1 MRRINILL
9 LGVLISLFSISVSAA
24 TIAANVGDDIAAIC
38 QAASAG
44 DIIELQTVG
53 TYTWNQNSS
62 STGILTVG
70 DLTIQAKAGLASRP
84 TITFTQTSV
93 TSSYWIEYAPTS
105 GGTLTVTGIDWDANN
120 AGYSKFNNA
129 VFLIGSATSQV
140 VKLIVDN
147 CQFRRLMPSSGGVF
161 DYQGISQASG
171 SSLTVTNSTFLIAN
185 ANVWFDKYASY
196 AAHPTTMSFTNC
208 LFSGASGSA
217 TFNSRGDAGLR
228 PDNFTLNHCTFTGG
242 SQDLNLGASAKAVT
256 ITNCLF
262 VNSSNAST
270 YTGTNL
276 TQGYNGIYP
285 TVSQVPFLTATYTD
299 NPALDGNGY
308 ATTTHTGTDGK
319 NIGYYDSNA
328 APVVVPTISTSS
340 SMTAFGYAF
349 GAGPSAEKSFT
360 ISGANLTGDITLT
373 PPSNYEITTTSGSG
387 YVSSPSTITLT
398 QSGGNVASTTIYVR
412 LKSGLSANTYS
423 ANIVAAS
430 SGATSSNIAVTGTVT
445 PPAGVVQ
452 LASGNVA
459 AAVQAA
465 ASGDIIELT
474 TSGGAYSWSTAVDLA
489 TQSSVTIR
497 AAAGLAARPV
507 ITPTGFFANMI
518 LKFSNS
524 AGGTLNISGI
534 EWNVNGPTTTMPMF
548 IQVSTT
554 AGATYNVNVDNC
566 KIYNLK
572 PGVYG
577 AFRYTGGTPGANNLT
592 VTNSIFTLNGTS
604 VYREEYSDY
613 SHPKNMSFTN
623 CYFNGTSYSSGM
635 FYAPAGEGL
644 NAFTFNHCTFN
655 GNNAPDLNITN
666 ASGGTCSITNSIF
679 SNNSGTTP
687 NVIANGNLDVN
698 NVGIYYTAG
707 TKASVYPTSGANTLA
722 VDPAL
727 DGNGYATASAYT
739 GTGTDGKNIG
749 YYNTAAP
756 SSVVTVTGTTKT
768 GFTYVS
774 GAGPSTEQSFTVG
787 GTNLTANISLT
798 APTDYEISTGTGG
811 SFAAT
816 SPITLTQSGGTVATT
831 TIYIRLKAGLS
842 VASYNTE
849 NIAVASTGV
858 STQNVVCSG
867 SVTAA
872 PSVSLSTSTKS
883 GFTYVSGAGPSSEQ
897 SFTVSGANLTAN
909 ISLTAPTD
917 YEISTGTG
925 GSFAATSP
933 ITLTQS
939 GGSVSSTTIYV
950 RLKAGLSVAS
960 YNSENVAVASTGVTT
975 QNVACSG
982 SVTSVPT
989 PVVNISSATLSGFSY
1004 ISGSGPSS
1012 EQSFT
1017 VSGTNLTANIS
1028 VTAPTDYE
1036 ISTGTSGSFSA
1047 TSPITLTQ
1055 SGGTVAT
1062 TTIYVRLKAGLSVA
1076 SYNSEN
1082 IAVSSTGVTTQNV
1095 ACSGTVNDVPSTAVT
1110 PATRSGFTYS
1120 VGVGP
1125 SATQTI
1131 TVSGG
1136 NLQGNITLA
1145 PPTDY
1150 EISLS
1155 SGSGFVANP
1164 STLTLTPTSGSV
1176 ASTTVYIRLKSGLAV
1191 GSYDNEDIVTT
1202 ASNATTKNVTC
1213 SGTVTEHN
1221 PLIQI
1226 ASGDVG
1232 AAIASAISGDIIELT
1247 TSGGAYSWAT
1257 AVSLSSSM
1265 TITVRAAAGLAV
1277 RPVITN
1283 TFGGTPITFNDHC
1296 VFTLSGVEI
1305 HNAAANYFISVSGYT
1320 DATWAYT
1327 NNFYIDNCKISG
1339 LGAYGLLKTVFNHP
1353 TLSITNCEF
1362 SSNAN
1367 SVLKWTGYVG
1377 KPSTLTVSNC
1387 FFKANTG
1394 SNAVIVWD
1402 ASNPPATP
1410 TFSHCTFENN
1420 TAKDLDLNIAKVP
1433 VMTNCLF
1440 VGSSQASVIGADL
1453 NVSNVGVYPA
1463 GNTSYFSTSG
1473 ASTLTTDP
1481 ALDAN
1486 GYATAAAYIGTGSDE
1501 RNIGYYD
1508 QTILMTHNTG
1518 SANWGTASSWLDNA
1532 VPATGSKVLV
1542 KNNLTIDQDANLASV
1557 TVNPGSKLTVN
1568 SGKNFTATTLTL
1580 NSDPSLGT
1588 ATFVDNGTST
1598 ITTATVNQY
1607 LSAGR
1612 NWYIASPVTTANA
1625 SVVTSANG
1633 NVLYKYDESSNN
1645 WVTESGSFNTGAGY
1659 VATVGAS
1666 NAGNYTFTGTLNNG
1680 NVSDIPLTRHA
1691 GVTKEGFNL
1700 VGNPYP
1706 SYLNAMTAINNAGS
1720 GNIEPTI
1727 WYRTKYNSVYYFETV
1742 NTTSGVG
1749 TNNSGNGA
1757 VTAYIPPMQSF
1768 WVRVAS
1774 GKTSA
1779 TLNFT
1784 NAMRS
1789 HESGT
1794 NRLKAPTA
1802 ANSNQEILRLQV
1814 SNNINSDEAVIYF
1827 NSNASDTYD
1836 VYDSPKQSNANVSIP
1851 EIYTL
1856 AGTEQLVINGLNSI
1870 QYNAEIPVGF
1880 STGQSGNLTIKAS
1893 QFSSF
1898 DAGTQLILRD
1908 NVLNTEQ
1915 DLTVADYSF
1924 TSDITTNNTS
1934 RFSLIFKA
1942 PSVTTGI
1949 NLSTNENVWIS
1960 TNSNNQIVING
1971 IRNGETS
1978 VAVYNTLGQQ
1988 VAAKNLTS
1996 NVNLIDTRL
2005 VSGVYTITLNSAGK
2019 SATTKVIIK

>member
-9 LGVLISLFSISVSAA
+9 LGVLFSLFSTAVSAA
-24 TIAANVGDDIAAIC
+24 TIAVNVGDDIAAIC

-93 TSSYWIEYAPTS
+93 TSSYWIKYAPTS

-120 AGYSKFNNA
+120 AGYSKYNNA

-196 AAHPTTMSFTNC
+196 AAHPTTMSFANC

-262 VNSSNAST
+262 VNSSNASS
-270 YTGTNL
+270 YSGTNL

-308 ATTTHTGTDGK
+308 ATTTHTG
-319 NIGYYDSNA
+319 N
-328 APVVVPTISTSS
+328 
-340 SMTAFGYAF
+340 
-349 GAGPSAEKSFT
+349 
-360 ISGANLTGDITLT
+360 
-373 PPSNYEITTTSGSG
+373 
-387 YVSSPSTITLT
+387 
-398 QSGGNVASTTIYVR
+398 
-412 LKSGLSANTYS
+412 
-423 ANIVAAS
+423 
-430 SGATSSNIAVTGTVT
+430 
-445 PPAGVVQ
+445 
-452 LASGNVA
+452 
-459 AAVQAA
+459 
-465 ASGDIIELT
+465 
-474 TSGGAYSWSTAVDLA
+474 
-489 TQSSVTIR
+489 
-497 AAAGLAARPV
+497 
-507 ITPTGFFANMI
+507 
-518 LKFSNS
+518 
-524 AGGTLNISGI
+524 
-534 EWNVNGPTTTMPMF
+534 
-548 IQVSTT
+548 
-554 AGATYNVNVDNC
+554 
-566 KIYNLK
+566 
-572 PGVYG
+572 
-577 AFRYTGGTPGANNLT
+577 
-592 VTNSIFTLNGTS
+592 
-604 VYREEYSDY
+604 
-613 SHPKNMSFTN
+613 
-623 CYFNGTSYSSGM
+623 
-635 FYAPAGEGL
+635 
-644 NAFTFNHCTFN
+644 
-655 GNNAPDLNITN
+655 
-666 ASGGTCSITNSIF
+666 
-679 SNNSGTTP
+679 
-687 NVIANGNLDVN
+687 
-698 NVGIYYTAG
+698 
-707 TKASVYPTSGANTLA
+707 
-722 VDPAL
+722 
-727 DGNGYATASAYT
+727 
-739 GTGTDGKNIG
+739 DGKNIG

-756 SSVVTVTGTTKT
+756 SSVVTVSASSKT

-774 GAGPSTEQSFTVG
+774 GSGPSSEQSFTVG

-831 TIYIRLKAGLS
+831 TIYVRLKAGLS
-842 VASYNTE
+842 AASYNSE
-849 NIAVASTGV
+849 NIAVASSGV

-867 SVTAA
+867 SVTPA
-872 PSVSLSTSTKS
+872 PSVTLSTSSKT
-883 GFTYVSGAGPSSEQ
+883 GFTYASGAGPSAEQ
-897 SFTVSGANLTAN
+897 SFTVSGANLTSN
-909 ISLTAPTD
+909 ISLTPPTD

-939 GGSVSSTTIYV
+939 GGTVTTTTIYV

-960 YNSENVAVASTGVTT
+960 YNTENVVVASTGVTT

-982 SVTSVPT
+982 SVTSTPT
-989 PVVNISSATLSGFSY
+989 PVVNISTATLSGFSY
-1004 ISGSGPSS
+1004 LSGSGPSS

-1036 ISTGTSGSFSA
+1036 TSTGTGGSFSA
-1047 TSPITLTQ
+1047 TSPVSLTQ

-1082 IAVSSTGVTTQNV
+1082 IAVASTGVTTQNV
-1095 ACSGTVNDVPSTAVT
+1095 VCSGNVNDVPSTAVT
-1110 PATRSGFTYS
+1110 PTTRSGFTYS

-1155 SGSGFVANP
+1155 SGSGFMANP
-1164 STLTLTPTSGSV
+1164 STLTLTPSSGSV

-1191 GSYDNEDIVTT
+1191 GDYNNEDIITT
-1202 ASNATTKNVTC
+1202 SSNATTKNVTC
-1213 SGTVTEHN
+1213 SGTVTAHN

-1232 AAIASAISGDIIELT
+1232 AAVASAISGDIIELT

-1257 AVSLSSSM
+1257 AVSLNSSM
-1265 TITVRAAAGLAV
+1265 TITIRAAAGLAA

-1305 HNAAANYFISVSGYT
+1305 HNAAANYFINVSGYT
-1320 DATWAYT
+1320 DATWTYT

-1339 LGAYGLLKTVFNHP
+1339 LGAYGLLKTVYNHP
-1353 TLSITNCEF
+1353 TLSITNSEF

-1367 SVLKWTGYVG
+1367 SVLKWTSYVG

-1387 FFKANTG
+1387 LFKGNTG

-1402 ASNPPATP
+1402 AANPPSTP
-1410 TFSHCTFENN
+1410 TFSHCTFQNN
-1420 TAKDLDLNIAKVP
+1420 TAKDLDLNVAKVP
-1433 VMTNCLF
+1433 VITNCLF
-1440 VGSSQASVIGADL
+1440 VGSSQASVVGTDL

-1473 ASTLTTDP
+1473 ASTLISDP
-1481 ALDAN
+1481 SLDAN
-1486 GYATAAAYIGTGSDE
+1486 GYPTASVYIGTGSDE

-1532 VPATGSKVLV
+1532 VPVTGSKVLV
-1542 KNNLTIDQDANLASV
+1542 KNNLTIDQDASLASV

-1568 SGKNFTATTLTL
+1568 SGKNFTSTSLTL

-1680 NVSDIPLTRHA
+1680 NVSDITLTRHA

-1768 WVRVAS
+1768 WVRVAT

-1827 NSNASDTYD
+1827 NSNALDTYD
-1836 VYDSPKQSNANVSIP
+1836 VYDSPKQSNSNVSIP
-1851 EIYTL
+1851 EIYTI

-1870 QYNAEIPVGF
+1870 QYNAEIPIGF
-1880 STGQSGNLTIKAS
+1880 TSGQSGNLTIKAS

-1898 DAGTQLILRD
+1898 EPGTQLILRD
-1908 NVLNTEQ
+1908 KVLNTEQ
-1915 DLTVADYSF
+1915 DLTVADYTFS
-1924 TSDITTNNTS
+1924 SEITTNNTS

-1949 NLSTNENVWIS
+1949 NFSKNENVWIS
-1960 TNSNNQIVING
+1960 TNSNNQILIIGNK
-1971 IRNGETS
+1971 NAETL
-1978 VAVYNTLGQQ
+1978 VTVYNALGQL
-1988 VAAKNLTS
+1988 VVAKNLTS
-1996 NVNLIDTRL
+1996 NVNVLDTRL

>member
-1 MRRINILL
+1 MRKINILL

-93 TSSYWIEYAPTS
+93 TSSYWIKYAPTS

-120 AGYSKFNNA
+120 AGYSKYNNA

-161 DYQGISQASG
+161 DYQGITQASG

-242 SQDLNLGASAKAVT
+242 SQDLDLGASAKAVT

-319 NIGYYDSNA
+319 NIGYYN
-328 APVVVPTISTSS
+328 
-340 SMTAFGYAF
+340 
-349 GAGPSAEKSFT
+349 
-360 ISGANLTGDITLT
+360 
-373 PPSNYEITTTSGSG
+373 
-387 YVSSPSTITLT
+387 
-398 QSGGNVASTTIYVR
+398 
-412 LKSGLSANTYS
+412 
-423 ANIVAAS
+423 
-430 SGATSSNIAVTGTVT
+430 
-445 PPAGVVQ
+445 
-452 LASGNVA
+452 
-459 AAVQAA
+459 
-465 ASGDIIELT
+465 
-474 TSGGAYSWSTAVDLA
+474 
-489 TQSSVTIR
+489 
-497 AAAGLAARPV
+497 
-507 ITPTGFFANMI
+507 
-518 LKFSNS
+518 
-524 AGGTLNISGI
+524 
-534 EWNVNGPTTTMPMF
+534 
-548 IQVSTT
+548 
-554 AGATYNVNVDNC
+554 
-566 KIYNLK
+566 
-572 PGVYG
+572 
-577 AFRYTGGTPGANNLT
+577 
-592 VTNSIFTLNGTS
+592 
-604 VYREEYSDY
+604 
-613 SHPKNMSFTN
+613 
-623 CYFNGTSYSSGM
+623 
-635 FYAPAGEGL
+635 
-644 NAFTFNHCTFN
+644 
-655 GNNAPDLNITN
+655 
-666 ASGGTCSITNSIF
+666 
-679 SNNSGTTP
+679 
-687 NVIANGNLDVN
+687 
-698 NVGIYYTAG
+698 
-707 TKASVYPTSGANTLA
+707 
-722 VDPAL
+722 
-727 DGNGYATASAYT
+727 TAS
-739 GTGTDGKNIG
+739 
-749 YYNTAAP
+749 P
-756 SSVVTVTGTTKT
+756 SSVVTVTGSTKT

-774 GAGPSTEQSFTVG
+774 GADPSSEQSFTVG
-787 GTNLTANISLT
+787 GSNLTGDIT
-798 APTDYEISTGTGG
+798 ITTPTDYQISTGTGG

-831 TIYIRLKAGLS
+831 TIYIRLKSGLS
-842 VASYNTE
+842 VTNYNSE

-867 SVTAA
+867 SVTAS
-872 PSVSLSTSTKS
+872 PSVTLSTFSKT
-883 GFTYVSGAGPSSEQ
+883 GFNYALGSGPSAEQ
-897 SFTVSGANLTAN
+897 SFTVSGANLTSN
-909 ISLTAPTD
+909 ISLTPPTD
-917 YEISTGTG
+917 YEISIGTG
-925 GSFAATSP
+925 GSFSVTNP
-933 ITLTQS
+933 ISLTQS
-939 GGSVSSTTIYV
+939 GGAVTTTTIYV
-950 RLKAGLSVAS
+950 RLKAGLAVAS
-960 YNSENVAVASTGVTT
+960 YNSENIAVASTGVST
-975 QNVACSG
+975 QNVVCSG

-1004 ISGSGPSS
+1004 MSGSGPSS

-1036 ISTGTSGSFSA
+1036 ISTGTGGSFSA
-1047 TSPITLTQ
+1047 TSLITLTQ
-1055 SGGTVAT
+1055 NSGSVSS
-1062 TTIYVRLKAGLSVA
+1062 TTIYVRLKSGLSVA

-1082 IAVSSTGVTTQNV
+1082 IAVASTGVTTQNV
-1095 ACSGTVNDVPSTAVT
+1095 ACSGSVSDVPSTAVT

-1125 SATQTI
+1125 SAEQTI
-1131 TVSGG
+1131 AVSGG
-1136 NLQGNITLA
+1136 NLVGNITLA

-1150 EISLS
+1150 EISLT

-1164 STLTLTPTSGSV
+1164 STITLTPTSGSV
-1176 ASTTVYIRLKSGLAV
+1176 SSTTVYVRLKAGLAV
-1191 GSYDNEDIVTT
+1191 GNYNNEDIVCT
-1202 ASNATTKNVTC
+1202 ASNATTKNVAC

-1232 AAIASAISGDIIELT
+1232 AVIASAISGDIIELT
-1247 TSGGAYSWAT
+1247 TSGGSYSWAT

-1265 TITVRAAAGLAV
+1265 TITVRAAAGLAA

-1296 VFTLSGVEI
+1296 EFTLNGVEI

-1320 DATWAYT
+1320 DGTWAYT
-1327 NNFYIDNCKISG
+1327 NNFHIDNCKISG
-1339 LGAYGLLKTVFNHP
+1339 LGAYGLVKTVFNHP

-1377 KPSTLTVSNC
+1377 KPTTLSLTNC
-1387 FFKANTG
+1387 LFKGNTG

-1402 ASNPPATP
+1402 AANPPASP
-1410 TFSHCTFENN
+1410 TFNHCTFQNN
-1420 TAKDLDLNIAKVP
+1420 TAKDLDLNVAKIP

-1440 VGSSQASVIGADL
+1440 VGSSQASVVGTDL
-1453 NVSNVGVYPA
+1453 NVSNIGVYPG

-1473 ASTLTTDP
+1473 ASTLITDP
-1481 ALDAN
+1481 ALDSN
-1486 GYATAAAYIGTGSDE
+1486 GYATTATYIGTGSDE

-1518 SANWGTASSWLDNA
+1518 AANWSSASSWLDNA

-1542 KNNLTIDQDANLASV
+1542 KNNLTIDQDASLASV

-1588 ATFVDNGTST
+1588 ATFIDNGTST
-1598 ITTATVNQY
+1598 ISTANVNQY
-1607 LSAGR
+1607 LAAGR
-1612 NWYIASPVTTANA
+1612 NWYIASPLTTAAA
-1625 SVVTSANG
+1625 SVINSVSG
-1633 NVLYKYDESSNN
+1633 NTLYNYSESTNA
-1645 WVTESGSFNTGAGY
+1645 WVTESTGFNVGTGY
-1659 VATVGAS
+1659 VATVGAL
-1666 NAGNYTFTGTLNNG
+1666 NTGMYTFTGTLNNG
-1680 NVSDIPLTRHA
+1680 NMPDITITRHT
-1691 GVTKEGFNL
+1691 GITKEGFNL

-1706 SYLNAMTAINNAGS
+1706 SYLNAMTAISNAGS
-1720 GNIEPTI
+1720 TNVEPTI
-1727 WYRTKYNSVYYFETV
+1727 WYRTKYNSTYYFETV
-1742 NTTSGVG
+1742 NTTSGIG

-1757 VTAYIPPMQSF
+1757 VTGYIPPMQSF

-1779 TLNFT
+1779 ILNFT

-1794 NRLKAPTA
+1794 NRLKSPSALSTQQA
-1802 ANSNQEILRLQV
+1802 LLRLQV
-1814 SNNINSDEAVIYF
+1814 SNSINTDEAVIYF
-1827 NSNASDTYD
+1827 NQNALDTYD
-1836 VYDSPKQSNANVSIP
+1836 VYDSQKQTNANVSIP

-1856 AGTEQLVINGLNSI
+1856 AGTEQLAINGLNSI
-1870 QYNAEIPVGF
+1870 QYDTEIPLGF
-1880 STGQSGNLTIKAS
+1880 STGQTGSLTIKAS

-1908 NVLNTEQ
+1908 KVLNIEQ

-1924 TSDITTNNTS
+1924 SSDITTNNTS

-1942 PSVTTGI
+1942 PSSVTGI
-1949 NLSTNENVWIS
+1949 NSTNYGTVWIS
-1960 TNSNNQIVING
+1960 TNANNQIMING
-1971 IRNGETS
+1971 GIENNESSVMVTNSIGQKLFAMNLKRHSTVVETPLK
-1978 VAVYNTLGQQ
+1978 T
-1988 VAAKNLTS
+1988 
-1996 NVNLIDTRL
+1996 
-2005 VSGVYTITLNSAGK
+2005 GVYLVTVTNSGK
-2019 SATTKVIIK
+2019 SVTQKVIIK